1 MSTRSKFAT
10 RRFVADAVS
19 QIAAIVIVAIFLIP
33 IFWMVTSS
41 FKLPK
46 DILVMPPKWIFKPTL
61 DNYLAVFFGKQT
73 IAGTTFPEVEGF
85 GRSLL
90 NSVIISVGSTAI
102 AMLIGLPVAYA
113 MSRFRFNGK
122 NLLAFF
128 VLSIRMAPEIAV
140 LIPFYIL
147 FSKFYLLDTYP
158 ALLIIYVTFN
168 VSFVIWMMRGF
179 FRDVPSELEDS
190 ARVDG
195 CSRYGAL
202 FRITLPLAAPGMVA
216 TAIFVLLL
224 AWNEF
229 LFALVLTGKVTKTA
243 PVAIYGF
250 VSFHEV
256 IWGSLFAAGTMITLP
271 VLIFTLLV
279 QRNLVRGLTM
289 GAVK

>member
-1 MSTRSKFAT
+1 MSIVPKFVT
-10 RRFVADAVS
+10 RRFITDAIT
-19 QIAAIVIVAIFLIP
+19 QIAAILVVAIFLIP

-41 FKLPK
+41 FKVPK
-46 DILVMPPKWIFKPTL
+46 DILVMPPKWIFTPTL
-61 DNYLAVFFGKQT
+61 DNYLAVFFGKET
-73 IAGTTFPEVEGF
+73 IAGTTFPKVEGF
-85 GRSLL
+85 GHSLF
-90 NSVIISVGSTAI
+90 NSIIIGVGSTFI

-113 MSRFRFNGK
+113 MARFKFASK
-122 NLLAFF
+122 NVLAFF
-128 VLSIRMAPEIAV
+128 ILSIRMAPEIAV

-168 VSFVIWMMRGF
+168 VSFVVWMMRGF

-195 CSRYGAL
+195 CSRYGAF

-229 LFALVLTGKVTKTA
+229 LFALVLTGNVTKTA

-250 VSFHEV
+250 VSFHEI

-289 GAVK
+289 GAIK

>member
-1 MSTRSKFAT
+1 
-10 RRFVADAVS
+10 
-19 QIAAIVIVAIFLIP
+19 
-33 IFWMVTSS
+33 
-41 FKLPK
+41 
-46 DILVMPPKWIFKPTL
+46 
-61 DNYLAVFFGKQT
+61 
-73 IAGTTFPEVEGF
+73 
-85 GRSLL
+85 
-90 NSVIISVGSTAI
+90 
-102 AMLIGLPVAYA
+102 
-113 MSRFRFNGK
+113 
-122 NLLAFF
+122 
-128 VLSIRMAPEIAV
+128 MAPEIAV

-158 ALLIIYVTFN
+158 ALLMIYVAFN

-229 LFALVLTGKVTKTA
+229 LFALVLTGQATKTA

-250 VSFHEV
+250 VSFHEI